1 MNERRALAWVAFGAV
16 AVIAWLARPFAT
28 GLLLGALMGFA
39 LRPANDSLARR
50 TGRPLLAALGVMIA
64 ATVIIVGALAG
75 FVTIF
80 ITRAVALANTVKE
93 QLAPGGAITGWVDAA
108 SRWLGRFGVPTESLP
123 ERLRAVAGEVASR
136 SAGIAAAFASSTFGL
151 FLGLLFAIL
160 AMYAVLR
167 YWPQMVT
174 AVIGVSPLRPDYTQA
189 LLEDFERVGRTTL
202 SGTVITA
209 LAQGT
214 LAAVGYSITGVPDSL
229 FFGVATALAS
239 LVPAVG
245 TLLVWIPV
253 GVYLFA
259 TGHPT
264 MAIVELLWGALVV
277 VGVSDYV
284 IRPRLV
290 AESGTP
296 ALLTFVAL
304 FGGLEVMG
312 LPGII
317 VGPIIMALA
326 IAVLRLYAEEEQASR
341 AASETM
347 K

>member
-16 AVIAWLARPFAT
+16 AVIAWFARPFAT

-64 ATVIIVGALAG
+64 ATAIIVGALAG

-93 QLAPGGAITGWVDAA
+93 ELAPGGAITGWVDAA

-123 ERLRAVAGEVASR
+123 ERLRAVAGEAASR

-229 FFGVATALAS
+229 FFGEI
-239 LVPAVG
+239 G
-245 TLLVWIPV
+245 
-253 GVYLFA
+253 
-259 TGHPT
+259 
-264 MAIVELLWGALVV
+264 
-277 VGVSDYV
+277 
-284 IRPRLV
+284 
-290 AESGTP
+290 
-296 ALLTFVAL
+296 
-304 FGGLEVMG
+304 
-312 LPGII
+312 
-317 VGPIIMALA
+317 
-326 IAVLRLYAEEEQASR
+326 R
-341 AASETM
+341 AHV
-347 K
+347 